1 MKKEYFT
8 PEIEE
13 MEVDAPTLLIGSDNE
28 QDPESEGVC
37 TTKSCSPVE
46 IGWRFVISKK
56 YAYFNDDMHTFF
68 VFFYVVCFLDISIDV
83 I

>member
-28 QDPESEGVC
+28 QDPEGDPLCPS
-37 TTKSCSPVE
+37 KSCTCVTDW
-46 IGWRFVISKK
+46 G
-56 YAYFNDDMHTFF
+56 
-68 VFFYVVCFLDISIDV
+68 
-83 I
+83 

>member
-28 QDPESEGVC
+28 QEPESETICG
-37 TTKSCSPVE
+37 
-46 IGWRFVISKK
+46 SKTCPCVTD
-56 YAYFNDDMHTFF
+56 FG
-68 VFFYVVCFLDISIDV
+68 
-83 I
+83 